1 MKCKN
6 IKNDF
11 IFFLKCA
18 KDKRFSIQ
26 QTTMTISF
34 TIADSTGHPLAGY
47 SIGIFGEY
55 GRGGEYGKGTYCA
68 RNPMVIQKKSSTDAD
83 VIGSILRDLDF
94 SMAVIDGTTFY
105 IQLFAFDPRKIRYEE
120 IRQCYI
126 KNHAFSNDDEH
137 FEEHDGFF
145 FLGTYP
151 IHFDT
156 KSMITEG
163 ESHFIFKSYNQDD
176 KHFMK
181 FTFYY
186 MGLNPEEHRN
196 IYHDMG
202 VDADQK
208 KTLLYY
214 ISNPMIEF
222 SLNDF

>member
-1 MKCKN
+1 MV
-6 IKNDF
+6 
-11 IFFLKCA
+11 
-18 KDKRFSIQ
+18 
-26 QTTMTISF
+26 ISF
-34 TIADSTGHPLAGY
+34 TIPDSNGHRFAGY
-47 SIGIFGEY
+47 SIGICGKY
-55 GRGGEYGKGTYCA
+55 GDRSFCA
-68 RNPMVIQKKSSTDAD
+68 RNPMVIQKDGSTD

-94 SMAVIDGTTFY
+94 STAVIDGTTFY

-120 IRQCYI
+120 IKLHYM
-126 KNHAFSNDDEH
+126 KHDLL
-137 FEEHDGFF
+137 FEQRDGFS
-145 FLGTYP
+145 FLGSYD

-163 ESHFIFKSYNQDD
+163 ESHFIFKSYNQNG

-186 MGLNPEEHRN
+186 MALKPDEHRN

-202 VDADQK
+202 VGGDEK

>member
-1 MKCKN
+1 MV
-6 IKNDF
+6 
-11 IFFLKCA
+11 
-18 KDKRFSIQ
+18 
-26 QTTMTISF
+26 ISF
-34 TIADSTGHPLAGY
+34 TIADSTGHRFDGY
-47 SIGIFGEY
+47 SIGIFGNNGN
-55 GRGGEYGKGTYCA
+55 GRIFCA
-68 RNPMVIQKKSSTDAD
+68 RNPMVIQKDGSTDAD
-83 VIGSILRDLDF
+83 VIASILRDLDF
-94 SMAVIDGTTFY
+94 STAVIDGWTFY
-105 IQLFAFDPRKIRYEE
+105 IQLFAFDPRKIRYDE
-120 IRQCYI
+120 IRQYYI
-126 KNHAFSNDDEH
+126 NNHALSNNDDEH
-137 FEEHDGFF
+137 FEERDGFF

-186 MGLNPEEHRN
+186 MALKPEEHRN

-202 VDADQK
+202 MSGDEK